1 MNLIQ
6 LKTKEVLKY
15 PSGCHANGVHMEVRY
30 VAYFFDPLEPSYLY
44 EVYTIQHTEDT
55 CIKILLL
62 WSWQPNYHSNK
73 VIG

>member
-15 PSGCHANGVHMEVRY
+15 PSDCHANGVHTEVRY
-30 VAYFFDPLEPSYLY
+30 VAYLFDPKEPSYLY

-55 CIKILLL
+55 CIILL
-62 WSWQPNYHSNK
+62 WSWQPNSIATK
-73 VIG
+73 